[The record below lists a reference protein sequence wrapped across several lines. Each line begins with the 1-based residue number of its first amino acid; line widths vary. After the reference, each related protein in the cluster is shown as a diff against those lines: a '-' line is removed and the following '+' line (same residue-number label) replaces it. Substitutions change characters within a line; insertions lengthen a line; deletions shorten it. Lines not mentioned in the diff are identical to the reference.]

1 MEQRIFDIILKGDEV
16 TWQSLI
22 QDLVR
27 VENMDPW
34 DVDISSLSQRYIEM
48 LKKMQKLDLRISG
61 KVVLAAAILLRMKSN
76 YLVGRD
82 LLNFDK
88 LMHPEEYTDDALY
101 DDPQQ
106 RPRIDIGDVR
116 LIPRTPQPRKRK
128 VSLFELVDALK
139 QALEV
144 KKRRRQILDAI
155 AIPLPEKRIDI
166 SIIIEDLYGQ
176 IEKLFG
182 RQKRVTFN
190 QLVPSQDK
198 KDRIGLFLPVLHL
211 SNQQRIALEQYTHF
225 GEIDITIPDEDYET
239 KVGSA
244 SHRAADFNKEH
255 DFVDDALDESEK
267 KKKR

>member
-1 MEQRIFDIILKGDEV
+1 MEQRIFDIIFKGDEV

-34 DVDISSLSQRYIEM
+34 DVDITSLTQKYIAM
-48 LKKMQKLDLRISG
+48 LKKMQELDLRISG

-76 YLVGRD
+76 YLMDRD

-106 RPRIDIGDVR
+106 KPRIDIGDVR
-116 LIPRTPQPRKRK
+116 LIPKTPQPRKRK
-128 VSLFELVDALK
+128 VSIYELVDALK

-144 KKRRRQILDAI
+144 KKRRRQILDAVN
-155 AIPLPEKRIDI
+155 IPLPGKKIDI
-166 SIIIEDLYGQ
+166 SIVIEDLFNQ
-176 IEKLFG
+176 IEKLFSKD
-182 RQKRVTFN
+182 KRVTFS
-190 QLVPSQDK
+190 QLVPS
-198 KDRIGLFLPVLHL
+198 KDRKEIISLFLPVLHL
-211 SNQQRIALEQYTHF
+211 SNQQRVVLEQYSHF
-225 GEIDITIPDEDYET
+225 GEIDITLPNGTERKT
-239 KVGSA
+239 GSA
-244 SHRAADFNKEH
+244 TNKKVDFDEEF
-255 DFVDDALDESEK
+255 DFVGDALEESD